1 MKKRLFLVAAL
12 STCALAC
19 IATACDKTDDSTPAV
34 STPPESTPAEPVRYQ
49 FKALAAADVD
59 FSELGTKVVV
69 YNPDG
74 SVAASLRLDNSGER
88 TKTLTPAEYTVRLET
103 ANGDTVYE
111 TKTDLT
117 CDTPVLLYYLETPA
131 AGTGSDADLY
141 QIDNGYY
148 ALTLTRNDPAFYAF
162 TPKTAG
168 TYRVLSVGSAD
179 VELNVHDGS
188 EVWVNPVP
196 AATIDDVSASD
207 VNFAYEFQVTP
218 TDIANMGDNA
228 IYQVYFSVD
237 FSSKATNFDTNTTIL
252 YADKISND
260 YDAPAQDDT
269 PETIVLTK
277 ADDALYDNAGNVV
290 PFTAQDGTLTELPYN
305 AELVYNAT
313 DRYYHVGSENGP
325 LVVMPF
331 TVAPSRYLDMAFNT
345 VGNPELNENALP
357 STLYLT
363 FVDETTGKK
372 TVKQYN
378 TLINEIYPSAVNTD
392 GVYPLTQEMY
402 EFVCQYVAQNNSD
415 KVSIIP
421 TELRWKAP
429 LYYYETGTPAD
440 DRPSLSGWSGDMPAS
455 GNGTQTSPYI
465 VGNGNYCAPF
475 GPTFGIL
482 YYQYTATENGYLTVK
497 TEDESTVMAMLYE
510 YEVSS
515 GDNFTASTES
525 ADLAG
530 AGAYTFQIHNGGTLV
545 IRVCSSKWESAQLPF
560 TLEYSVNKPIDE
572 NAGAGSADKPY
583 VLELGETIAQANGTT
598 YVYYTFT
605 PAESGSY
612 TIGTN
617 NDDASIDVWKNKA
630 WGTKVK
636 GIAGATSATITLEA
650 GTTYVIGI
658 SEGVSE
664 VFTVAFYLL
673 KK

>member
-1 MKKRLFLVAAL
+1 MKKRFFLIAAL

-19 IATACDKTDDSTPAV
+19 VATACGTTDNSTPAQ
-34 STPPESTPAEPVRYQ
+34 STPEESTPAAPIRYQ
-49 FKALAAADVD
+49 FKALAPSDVD

-117 CDTPVLLYYLETPA
+117 CDTPVMLYYLETPV
-131 AGTGSDADLY
+131 TSDDYAMN

-148 ALTLTRNDPAFYAF
+148 ALTLTRYNPTFYAF
-162 TPKTAG
+162 TAKTAG
-168 TYRVLSVGSAD
+168 TYRILSLGNAD

-196 AATIDDVSASD
+196 ALTVDDVSASD

-218 TDIANMGDNA
+218 ADIENMADNGF
-228 IYQVYFSVD
+228 YQVYFSVD
-237 FSSKATNFDTNTTIL
+237 FSSKATDFDANTTIL
-252 YADKISND
+252 YADKINNN
-260 YDAPAQDDT
+260 YDAPTGDDT

-277 ADDALYDNAGNVV
+277 ADDALYDDAGNIV
-290 PFTAQDGTLTELPYN
+290 PFAAQNGTLTELPYN
-305 AELVYNAT
+305 AELVYNET
-313 DRYYHVGSENGP
+313 DRYYHIGSANGP

-372 TVKQYN
+372 TVKEYN
-378 TLINEIYPSAVNTD
+378 TLINEVYPSAVNTD

-402 EFVCQYVAQNNSD
+402 EFVRQYVAQNNSD

-421 TELRWKAP
+421 AELRWKAP
-429 LYYYETGTPAD
+429 LYYYETGTPVD
-440 DRPSLSGWSGDMPAS
+440 DRPSLSGWNGDMPTS
-455 GNGTQTSPYI
+455 GNGTQASPYI
-465 VGNGNYCAPF
+465 VGGGNYCAPF
-475 GPTFGIL
+475 GPTFGVL
-482 YYQYTATENGYLTVK
+482 YYTYTATENGYLTVK
-497 TEDESTVMAMLYE
+497 TESDNTVMAMLYE
-510 YEVSS
+510 YEVSD
-515 GDNFTASTES
+515 GDNFTASSES

-530 AGAYTFQIHNGGTLV
+530 AGTHTFQIQQGGTLV
-545 IRVCSSKWESAQLPF
+545 IRVCSSKWESAMLPF
-560 TLEYSVNKPIDE
+560 SLEYSVEKPIDE
-572 NAGAGSADKPY
+572 NAGAGSQDKPY
-583 VLELGETIAQANGTT
+583 VLELGETVAVSNGESF
-598 YVYYTFT
+598 VYYTFT
-605 PAESGSY
+605 PTASGTY
-612 TIGTN
+612 TLSTTDAN
-617 NDDASIDVWKNKA
+617 ASIYVWKNTA
-630 WGTKVK
+630 WKNKVSNIMGK
-636 GIAGATSATITLEA
+636 KSVNITLEV
-650 GTTYVIGI
+650 GTTYII
-658 SEGVSE
+658 GVSSLASE
-664 VFTVAFYLL
+664 TFTLPFSLL